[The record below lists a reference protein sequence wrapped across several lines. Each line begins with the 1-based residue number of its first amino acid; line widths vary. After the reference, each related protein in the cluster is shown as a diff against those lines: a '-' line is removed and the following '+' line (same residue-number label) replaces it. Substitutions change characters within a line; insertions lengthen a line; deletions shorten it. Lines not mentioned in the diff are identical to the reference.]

1 MADAFADIVIIGAGP
16 AGMACA
22 DELRARGHT
31 GSVLL
36 VGREADAPYHRP
48 AVSKEY
54 LRGTVAR
61 DAVLLRPASHWQ
73 ESGIE
78 LLSRVSA
85 MKLDLDAR
93 TVKLSDKREVGF
105 GQLLLATGANVRRLR
120 VDGAALDGIHY
131 LRALANAD
139 ALRADLET
147 ARDVVIVGGSFLACE
162 VAASLSAMGRPA
174 TMVMIEDMP
183 LADVFGSRV
192 GGYFGGLLASHGVR
206 MVCGDGLARLEPQ
219 ADGEEEGARPRVGR
233 VVTASGVE
241 LDADL
246 VVMATGAVPDVM
258 LARAAGL
265 DLGDSGGVRCSAR
278 LETSVPDVWAAGD
291 MCEYMSS
298 LHGGPVR
305 IEHWEVAAAQGRAV
319 AASMLGH
326 GRDFEEVPYFW
337 SDLADWCRIEYVGP
351 AAAWDSEVVRG
362 SLEGGSFTVFHL
374 AGDRVVGALTVGRE
388 DDLVHA
394 ARLMHRREA
403 LGEHVGALADP
414 AVALSTL

>member
-1 MADAFADIVIIGAGP
+1 VADAFADVLIIGAGP

-22 DELRARGHT
+22 DELRARGHQGT
-31 GSVLL
+31 VVL

-48 AVSKEY
+48 AVSKDY
-54 LRGTVAR
+54 LRGSSSR
-61 DAVLLRPASHWQ
+61 DEVLLRAAGPWAAA
-73 ESGIE
+73 GAE
-78 LLSRVSA
+78 LLTRVSA
-85 MKLDLDAR
+85 MKLDPEAR
-93 TVKLSDKREVGF
+93 TVKLSDRREVGF

-139 ALRADLET
+139 ALRAELQT

-162 VAASLSAMGRPA
+162 VAASLSAMGRA
-174 TMVMIEDMP
+174 STMVMPERLP
-183 LADVFGSRV
+183 LWEAFGARV
-192 GGYFGGLLASHGVR
+192 GAHFAGLLESHGVR
-206 MVCGDGLARLEPQ
+206 LICGDGLSRLEPR
-219 ADGEEEGARPRVGR
+219 AGAEEGDRPRVGR
-233 VVTASGVE
+233 VVTQGGRE

-265 DLGDSGGVRCSAR
+265 ELGETGGVRCSAR
-278 LETSVPDVWAAGD
+278 LETSVPGIWAAGD
-291 MCEYMSS
+291 MCEYASR
-298 LHGGPVR
+298 LHGRPVR

-319 AASMLGH
+319 AASMLGQ

-337 SDLADWCRIEYVGP
+337 CDLADWCRVEYVGP
-351 AAAWDSEVVRG
+351 SAPWDSEVVRG
-362 SLEGGSFTVFHL
+362 SREDGDFTVFHL

-394 ARLMHRREA
+394 ARLLHRGA
-403 LGEHVGALADP
+403 GLGDRVSALADP
-414 AVALSTL
+414 AVALVTL

>member
-1 MADAFADIVIIGAGP
+1 MADAFADVLIIGAGP

-22 DELRARGHT
+22 DELRARGHQGT
-31 GSVLL
+31 VVL

-54 LRGTVAR
+54 LRGSASR
-61 DAVLLRPASHWQ
+61 DDVLLRPAGHWAAA
-73 ESGIE
+73 GVE
-78 LLSRVSA
+78 LLTRVSA
-85 MKLDLDAR
+85 MKLDPEAR
-93 TVKLSDKREVGF
+93 TVKLSDRREVGF

-139 ALRADLET
+139 GLRAELQT

-162 VAASLSAMGRPA
+162 VAASLSAMGRA
-174 TMVMIEDMP
+174 STMVMPERLP
-183 LADVFGSRV
+183 LSEVFGARV
-192 GGYFGGLLASHGVR
+192 GAHFAGLLESHGVR
-206 MVCGDGLARLEPQ
+206 LICGDGLSRLEPRPGG
-219 ADGEEEGARPRVGR
+219 DEGARPRVGR
-233 VVTASGVE
+233 VVTESGRE
-241 LDADL
+241 IDADV

-265 DLGDSGGVRCSAR
+265 ELGETGGVRCSAR
-278 LETSVPDVWAAGD
+278 LETSVPGIWAAGD
-291 MCEYMSS
+291 VCEYASS

-319 AASMLGH
+319 AASMLGQ
-326 GRDFEEVPYFW
+326 GRDFEEIPYFW
-337 SDLADWCRIEYVGP
+337 SDLADWCRVEYVGP
-351 AAAWDSEVVRG
+351 SAPWDAEVVRG
-362 SLEGGSFTVFHL
+362 SLDDGDFTVFHL

-394 ARLMHRREA
+394 ARLLHRRTG
-403 LGEHVGALADP
+403 LGDRVRALADP
-414 AVALSTL
+414 AVDLVTL

>member
-1 MADAFADIVIIGAGP
+1 MADAYADVVIVGAGP
-16 AGMACA
+16 AGTACA
-22 DELRARGHT
+22 DELRARGHE

-54 LRGTVAR
+54 LRGTRAR
-61 DAVLLRPASHWQ
+61 DEVLLRPDQHWADI
-73 ESGIE
+73 GVE

-85 MKLDLDAR
+85 MKLDVGAR

-147 ARDVVIVGGSFLACE
+147 AREVVIVGGSFLACE
-162 VAASLSAMGRPA
+162 VAASLSAMGRSS
-174 TMVMIEDMP
+174 TMVMTEAQP
-183 LADVFGSRV
+183 LGDAFGSRV
-192 GGYFGGLLASHGVR
+192 GSYFAGLLASHDVKMVR
-206 MVCGDGLARLEPQ
+206 GDALARMEPGAAQ
-219 ADGEEEGARPRVGR
+219 AGDEARPRVGR
-233 VVTASGVE
+233 VVTEAGVE

-265 DLGDSGGVRCSAR
+265 ELGASGGVRCSAR
-278 LETSVPDVWAAGD
+278 LETSAPGVWAAGD
-291 MCEYMSS
+291 MCEYQSS
-298 LHGGPVR
+298 LHGRPVR

-319 AASMLGH
+319 AASMLGQ

-337 SDLADWCRIEYVGP
+337 SDLADWCRFEYVGP
-351 AAAWDSEVVRG
+351 TAPWDAEVVRG
-362 SLEGGSFTVFHL
+362 SIEHGDFTVFHL
-374 AGDRVVGALTVGRE
+374 AGDRVVGALAVGRE
-388 DDLVHA
+388 DDLIHA
-394 ARLMHRREA
+394 ARLLHGGRP
-403 LGEHVGALADP
+403 LGERVSALADP
-414 AVALSTL
+414 AVELMTL